1 MNTHKKNLDK
11 SIIIA
16 GPCAA
21 ESLEQILASIKHAKI
36 RDIDFMR
43 VSLWKPRTK
52 PGFDG
57 LGEKGINLLIKVAE
71 ADINPAT
78 EVLTPEHAQKVMGEV
93 LSIVPNIK
101 LLLWIG
107 ARNQNHYIQREI
119 ARVVAKDKRVSLL
132 VKNQPWVSED
142 HWEGIVEHVLEGGIN
157 KENLILCHRGFTPNG
172 NNHNGY
178 RNVPD
183 YAMAMRIKNKTGLPM
198 IFDPSHTGGTAENVL
213 KIMDEAVGH
222 QFDGV
227 MVEVHP
233 NPKTALTDAKQQLTW
248 KQFDKLL
255 EKIKYTEPNKS
266 KISLQKDHSI
276 SIGMG
281 LIKDINSLV
290 DFSHYTKAV
299 IVTDRNIPTSLVQ
312 SLKAALS
319 IEASTVMLNA
329 GERQKDLENI
339 QKVWKTLQNF
349 GCDRKSLVI
358 NLGGGVTGDIG
369 GFAASTFMRGIDF
382 LQIPTT
388 LLAQVDASVG
398 GKVGINFLGIK
409 NLIGSFQQPIAVII
423 DIDTLATLPKRE
435 FVSGFGEI
443 IKHGAIADKE
453 YFQFVTSKKPQEF
466 SQKELVAIIERSCQI
481 KIDIVSRDE
490 KEDGIR
496 KLLNFG
502 HTIGHAIESLSQET
516 SQPLLHGEAISLG
529 IIAEGRISQLMGLL
543 SDKEYKILEQAII
556 QAGLPTETSDINVDK
571 VLEKIKSDKKNEKG
585 KTNWTLLQGIGKA
598 VYDQKVEDA
607 IVRKV
612 L

>member
-1 MNTHKKNLDK
+1 MNTHKKKLNK

-21 ESLEQILASIKHAKI
+21 ESSEQILASIRYAKI

-43 VSLWKPRTK
+43 TCLWKPRTK

-57 LGEKGINLLIKVAE
+57 LGEKGMNLLIKVAE
-71 ADINPAT
+71 SGINPAT
-78 EVLTPEHAQKVMGEV
+78 EVLTPEHAQKVMDEV
-93 LSIVPNIK
+93 FSKVPNIK

-119 ARVVAKDKRVSLL
+119 ARVVAKDKRVFLL
-132 VKNQPWVSED
+132 IKNQPWVSED
-142 HWEGIVEHVLEGGIN
+142 HWEGIIEHVLEGGID

-178 RNVPD
+178 RNMPD

-222 QFDGV
+222 QFDGI

-233 NPKTALTDAKQQLTW
+233 NPKAALTDAKQQLTW

-255 EKIKYTEPNKS
+255 EKIKYTESNKP
-266 KISLQKDHSI
+266 KTSLQKDHSI
-276 SIGMG
+276 SIGIG
-281 LIKDINSLV
+281 LIKDINLLV
-290 DFSHYTKAV
+290 DFSRYTKAV
-299 IVTDRNIPTSLVQ
+299 IVTDKNIPTSLVQ
-312 SLKAALS
+312 NLKTTLS
-319 IEASTVMLNA
+319 IETSIVMLDT
-329 GERQKDLENI
+329 GEQQKDLENI
-339 QKVWKTLQNF
+339 QKVWRTLQNF

-358 NLGGGVTGDIG
+358 NIGGGVIGDIG
-369 GFAASTFMRGIDF
+369 GFAAATFMRGIDF

-388 LLAQVDASVG
+388 LLAQADASIG

-423 DIDTLATLPKRE
+423 DIDTLSTLPKRE

-443 IKHGAIADKE
+443 IKHGVITDKE

-466 SQKELVAIIERSCQI
+466 SQEELVAIIKRSCQI
-481 KIDIVSRDE
+481 KTDIVSRDE
-490 KEDGIR
+490 KENGLR

-502 HTIGHAIESLSQET
+502 HTIGHAIESLSQDT
-516 SQPLLHGEAISLG
+516 NHPLLHGEAVSIG
-529 IIAEGRISQLMGLL
+529 MVAEGQISKLLGLF
-543 SDKEYKILEQAII
+543 SEEEYAILEQSII
-556 QAGLPTETSDINVDK
+556 QAGLPTKASRINANEVMG
-571 VLEKIKSDKKNEKG
+571 KIKSDKKNENG
-585 KTNWTLLQGIGKA
+585 KINWTLLQGIGKA
-598 VYDQKVEDA
+598 IYNQEVDDA